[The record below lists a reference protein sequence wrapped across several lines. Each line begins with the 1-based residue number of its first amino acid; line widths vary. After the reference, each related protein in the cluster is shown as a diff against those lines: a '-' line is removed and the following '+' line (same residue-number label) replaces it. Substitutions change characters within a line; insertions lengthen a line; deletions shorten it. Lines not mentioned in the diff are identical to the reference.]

1 MTMPRTRSR
10 SSSSRFFIFCWTTTS
25 KLRLAYAT
33 RHKDKLFVSRWTL
46 LRGSYVFFTLLSV
59 SLNVAPRDLKKCII
73 KLLNLKHSSALSQL
87 VWASERTETLSD
99 ISKNLERA
107 IQRLMVC
114 GR

>member
-1 MTMPRTRSR
+1 
-10 SSSSRFFIFCWTTTS
+10 
-25 KLRLAYAT
+25 
-33 RHKDKLFVSRWTL
+33 
-46 LRGSYVFFTLLSV
+46 VFFALLSV
-59 SLNVAPRDLKKCII
+59 SLSVTLRDLKKCVM

-99 ISKNLERA
+99 ISKTLERA

>member
-1 MTMPRTRSR
+1 M
-10 SSSSRFFIFCWTTTS
+10 
-25 KLRLAYAT
+25 
-33 RHKDKLFVSRWTL
+33 
-46 LRGSYVFFTLLSV
+46 
-59 SLNVAPRDLKKCII
+59 

-99 ISKNLERA
+99 ISKTLERA